1 MILPTDFD
9 VIAIVLVESFGAIF
23 FLLALIF
30 VNDSQRVKH
39 KMKAVQEDLSK
50 TPATDRRHGSPC
62 YSYKWAIKYA
72 MESKKKMKHFMTNPF
87 LAMWY
92 GVIAFLIGFLVF
104 FIVSTAGYIL
114 FISLIGALIFLDAD
128 AFEAH
133 GYSKAIQKVPIDQLV
148 EEDQSYME
156 IANGALQMATIRFLM
171 VGATFAVVGPFIT
184 PIFNGLCYVL
194 ALYMEHTIF
203 QAVESAW
210 NVSQFLALFLA
221 LILPGILI
229 YLPELAGRIIFTKA
243 KAAIRA
249 RTIKKEQ

>member
-9 VIAIVLVESFGAIF
+9 AVAIVLVESFGAIF

-30 VNDSQRVKH
+30 INDSQRVKH
-39 KMKAVQEDLSK
+39 KMKAFQEALEK
-50 TPATDRRHGSPC
+50 TSATGRRHERPC
-62 YSYKWAIKYA
+62 YSYKWAMKYV

-87 LAMWY
+87 LAIWY
-92 GVIAFLIGFLVF
+92 GAVAFLAGFLVF

-133 GYSKAIQKVPIDQLV
+133 SYIKAIQKVPIDQLV

-156 IANGALQMATIRFLM
+156 IAKGALQMATIRFLM
-171 VGATFAVVGPFIT
+171 VGATFAVVGPFT
-184 PIFNGLCYVL
+184 TYIFDGLCYVL
-194 ALYMEHTIF
+194 AFYMQHTIF
-203 QAVESAW
+203 QAVESTW
-210 NVSQFLALFLA
+210 NISQFLAVFLA

-229 YLPELAGRIIFTKA
+229 YLPELAGRIIFTRA
-243 KAAIRA
+243 KAAIREWK
-249 RTIKKEQ
+249 IKKE